1 MDDFFLKTKA
11 KFIFKYKKLILFTM
25 QLIMAEYF
33 I

>member
-1 MDDFFLKTKA
+1 MDDFFSKAKA
-11 KFIFKYKKLILFTM
+11 KFIYKYKKLIFFTM